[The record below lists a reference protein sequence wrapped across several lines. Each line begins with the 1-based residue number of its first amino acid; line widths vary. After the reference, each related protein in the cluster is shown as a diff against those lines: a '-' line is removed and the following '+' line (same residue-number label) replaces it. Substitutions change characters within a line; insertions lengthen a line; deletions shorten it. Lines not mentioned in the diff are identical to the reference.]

1 MKMKNKEEMTATIS
15 ASTGLFD
22 FLKEKVGDR
31 KTRTEA
37 YCDLLDKS
45 LAGFVSPFLRK
56 QDFQLQQGQCH
67 VTVSDLAAEWHW
79 HRATVR
85 SFLETLES
93 LGQLERTR
101 LPKSMVITMRLHDGN
116 HVTPDIAQGKTGIVR
131 QLNGILS
138 GWVNGS
144 ITSDDA
150 GITCG
155 KVVHKAITDAGLKD
169 ELPEDDCHVT
179 LMKLSERMD
188 KRVLEIRNTAIECI
202 VLAAMRKV
210 LCRAKPDERME
221 LTEYLCCDLEGRWP
235 SLIDLSEELA
245 EHIINLSKDKDI
257 DYDDDRQ
264 VLLNNLHDPFMSVA
278 AKALVKSADADC

>member
-1 MKMKNKEEMTATIS
+1 MKNKEEMTATIS

-22 FLKEKVGDR
+22 FLKEKVGER

-56 QDFQLQQGQCH
+56 QDFQLKQGQCH
-67 VTVSDLAAEWHW
+67 VTVSDLASEWHW

-85 SFLETLES
+85 SFLETLEAF
-93 LGQLERTR
+93 GQLERMK
-101 LPKSMVITMRLHDGN
+101 LPKSMVITMRLHDGI
-116 HVTPDIAQGKTGIVR
+116 HAMPGIAQGETAIVQ
-131 QLNGILS
+131 QLNEILS

-144 ITSDDA
+144 IASDDA
-150 GITCG
+150 GIACG

-169 ELPEDDCHVT
+169 ELPEDDCIVT
-179 LMKLSERMD
+179 LKKLSERTD
-188 KRVLEIRNTAIECI
+188 KRVLDIRATAVECI

-245 EHIINLSKDKDI
+245 EHIINFSKDKDI
-257 DYDDDRQ
+257 DYNDDRQ
-264 VLLNNLHDPFMSVA
+264 VLLNNLHGPFMSVA
-278 AKALVKSADADC
+278 AKALGKSAGSDY

>member
-1 MKMKNKEEMTATIS
+1 MTATIS

-22 FLKEKVGDR
+22 FLKEKVGER

-45 LAGFVSPFLRK
+45 LAGFISPFLRK
-56 QDFQLQQGQCH
+56 QDFELEPGQCH
-67 VTVSDLAAEWHW
+67 VTVSDLASEWHW

-93 LGQLERTR
+93 LGQLERIK
-101 LPKSMVITMRLHDGN
+101 LPKSMVITMRLHDDN

-131 QLNGILS
+131 QLDGILS
-138 GWVNGS
+138 GWVNGNIAS
-144 ITSDDA
+144 YDA
-150 GITCG
+150 GIACG
-155 KVVHKAITDAGLKD
+155 KIVHKAITDAGLKD

-188 KRVLEIRNTAIECI
+188 KRVLEIKNTAIECI
-202 VLAAMRKV
+202 VLAAIRKV
-210 LCRAKPDERME
+210 LCRAKPDDRRMG
-221 LTEYLCCDLEGRWP
+221 LTEYLYCDLEGRWP
-235 SLIDLSEELA
+235 SLIGLSEELA
-245 EHIINLSKDKDI
+245 ERIINLSKDKDI

-278 AKALVKSADADC
+278 AIALGRSAGADY

>member
-1 MKMKNKEEMTATIS
+1 MNNKEEMTATIS

-56 QDFQLQQGQCH
+56 QDFQLQQGH
-67 VTVSDLAAEWHW
+67 
-79 HRATVR
+79 
-85 SFLETLES
+85 
-93 LGQLERTR
+93 
-101 LPKSMVITMRLHDGN
+101 ITMRLHDGN

-144 ITSDDA
+144 IASDDA
-150 GITCG
+150 GIACG

-210 LCRAKPDERME
+210 LCRANGQNRTKEWNSRNTCAATWRED
-221 LTEYLCCDLEGRWP
+221 GRH
-235 SLIDLSEELA
+235 L
-245 EHIINLSKDKDI
+245 
-257 DYDDDRQ
+257 
-264 VLLNNLHDPFMSVA
+264 
-278 AKALVKSADADC
+278 

>member
-45 LAGFVSPFLRK
+45 LAGFVSPFS
-56 QDFQLQQGQCH
+56 
-67 VTVSDLAAEWHW
+67 VSDLAAEWHW

-144 ITSDDA
+144 ITSSDA
-150 GITCG
+150 GIACG

-169 ELPEDDCHVT
+169 ELPKDDCHVT

>member
-116 HVTPDIAQGKTGIVR
+116 P
-131 QLNGILS
+131 
-138 GWVNGS
+138 
-144 ITSDDA
+144 
-150 GITCG
+150 CG